1 MGQKVNPIGFRL
13 GVYRYWPSR
22 WFARK
27 EKYSTLLLEDLK
39 IRSFIDKKL
48 ANAEISQVDI
58 ERAGDNLRIVIYSA
72 RPGIV
77 IGKKG
82 QEIDNLRK
90 AISNLINKNNVEVS
104 VQEIKNPELDATIIA
119 KSIAEQIEKRVGFKK
134 AMKKAAVAVMKSGA
148 KGIKIR
154 CAGRLGGAEIARDEW
169 IRIGSTPLHTLRSDI
184 DYGFVQAHTTYGV
197 IGVKVWIC
205 RGEYKII

>member
-13 GVYRYWPSR
+13 GIYRSWPSR

-39 IRSFIDKKL
+39 IRNFIDKKL
-48 ANAEISQVDI
+48 VNAEISQVDI
-58 ERAGDNLRIVIYSA
+58 ERAGDNLKIVLYSA

-77 IGKKG
+77 IGRKG

-90 AISNLINKNNVEVS
+90 DLSILVNKNNIDVS
-104 VQEIKNPELDATIIA
+104 VQEIKNPELDATVIA

-134 AMKKAAVAVMKSGA
+134 AMKKAASAVMKSGA
-148 KGIKIR
+148 KGVKIR

-184 DYGFVQAHTTYGV
+184 DYGLIQAHTTYGV